1 MTMTLKELSHKR
13 KTVADLIRFIGNASE
28 NYEATRMKAPN
39 YSVLLGSGASITSGI
54 RSGQNH

>member
-28 NYEATRMKAPN
+28 NYEATGMKAPN
-39 YSVLLGSGASITSGI
+39 YSVL
-54 RSGQNH
+54 